1 MSPARAGLRPARPP
15 RATSPV
21 AKPPMPERAFCR
33 AVVAATAALAVLL
46 MGACGGTAPTIIESP
61 IHVRPSAPA
70 ANVER
75 VATGS
80 IFSAQMSPFA
90 LFSSEPPPQR
100 VGDLLKIQI
109 AETQSAENE
118 ATANASRESKFNSK
132 GPGARMS
139 NGLFGGLMNQDAT
152 AGGANS
158 VKGDGRSERNRRF
171 TGQVTVSVLNV
182 LPNGF
187 LLVAG
192 ERMLSVTGDVSALRF
207 SGVVNPKDIRQGNVV
222 ASNDTLNA
230 RIEFVGQGEL
240 TEAASRTW
248 IQRVFNRALAVW

>member
-1 MSPARAGLRPARPP
+1 LNP
-15 RATSPV
+15 RIRGFAAASGALV
-21 AKPPMPERAFCR
+21 AQ
-33 AVVAATAALAVLL
+33 L
-46 MGACGGTAPTIIESP
+46 MGACSTTAPTIIDAP
-61 IHVRPSAPA
+61 IHMRPSAPSA
-70 ANVER
+70 TVER
-75 VATGS
+75 VATGA

-118 ATANASRESKFNSK
+118 ATATASRESKFNSK
-132 GPGARMS
+132 GPGSKMS
-139 NGLFGGLMNQDAT
+139 NGLFGSLMNQDAT

-171 TGQVTVSVLNV
+171 TGQMTVSVLNV

-187 LLVAG
+187 LVVAG

-240 TEAASRTW
+240 TEAASRSW
-248 IQRVFNRALAVW
+248 LQRVFNRALAVW